1 MTESQ
6 IPPDTPAADG
16 SHAGALLRAAR
27 ERQGMHIAALAA
39 AIKVP
44 AAKLEAL
51 EAGRYDEL
59 PDATFARA
67 LANTLCRVLKIDP
80 APVLA
85 LLPGTPDT
93 GTGLARV
100 DSGLNTPFRD
110 RSGRADPA
118 EWTPWRRPVLW
129 LVALLL
135 LSAAAFVLVPSA
147 PSLPLPLPVVDIG
160 TTPVIIAEPPAVLPD
175 AASAPASDA
184 AMPGAAASDPTALM
198 AATTAVAATIAAAV
212 APASAAVAAA
222 GESLLLR
229 AKQATWV
236 LVVDADQQTLLSRVM
251 TAGETL
257 SFIAKP
263 PLRLR
268 IGNVQ
273 GIELQFRGQPV
284 NLAAASQNN
293 IANLSLP

>member
-1 MTESQ
+1 MTESHLS
-6 IPPDTPAADG
+6 PDLPAADG
-16 SHAGALLRAAR
+16 GHAGALLRAAR
-27 ERQGMHIAALAA
+27 QQQGLHIAALAA

-51 EAGRYDEL
+51 EDGRYDEL
-59 PDATFARA
+59 PDATFVRA

-85 LLPGTPDT
+85 LLPVTPDS

-110 RSGRADPA
+110 RSGRADAA

-147 PSLPLPLPVVDIG
+147 PNLPLPAVDIG
-160 TTPVIIAEPPAVLPD
+160 TTPLATTEPPAVLPD
-175 AASAPASDA
+175 GAAAPAAAPASDA
-184 AMPGAAASDPTALM
+184 AAPAAAASQAATPLAATTTV
-198 AATTAVAATIAAAV
+198 AATTAA
-212 APASAAVAAA
+212 APASAAAAA

-251 TAGETL
+251 PAGETL
-257 SFIAKP
+257 ALAAKP

-284 NLAAASQNN
+284 DLAPATVNN
-293 IANLSLP
+293 IANLKLP